1 MKVLLFWPYFY
12 PDLSGVACSNRGEAF
27 AKYCNKHGI
36 NVYVITPKRKNNG
49 NVKIDNIDYSVDRIK
64 TYNTVGESHSFLVS
78 LLYFPVS
85 VTRLLKVVKKIK
97 PDVIISSTP
106 GPFMPLEGLIVAKYL
121 NIPYIFDMQDSW
133 HLTRYSHRGTVRNNI
148 KMFLERLCAIYSN
161 SIFTVTPSYKK
172 IISEGYNLDQ
182 DKLKLVYNGVN
193 LEPFS
198 NLEKNE
204 IIDLIHLG
212 SPRIYYDTIKLI
224 DAFSIIVQHSPRT
237 KLSFIGCTNE
247 NYVQETRKYA
257 EEKGLLDNIDFT
269 PLIPYE
275 KVPHELAKAKIGII
289 SIIDRPE
296 YKAPIG
302 VKVLEYMAAGL
313 PTAYLGPSGSEQEKM
328 IIDNNVGIVASNATD
343 FAEKVT
349 SLMNDRSRRD
359 LMGKQAKSCI
369 KKYTWEKIVTEA
381 IEEDIRPLVH

>member
-27 AKYCNKHGI
+27 ANYCNKHGI

-85 VTRLLKVVKKIK
+85 VIRLIKATKKIK

-133 HLTRYSHRGTVRNNI
+133 HLTRYSHRGTVRNSI
-148 KMFLERLCAIYSN
+148 KMFLERLCATYSN

-182 DKLKLVYNGVN
+182 DKLKLVYNGVD

-198 NLEKNE
+198 NIEKNE

-224 DAFSIIVQHSPRT
+224 DAFSIIVQYSPRT

-247 NYVQETRKYA
+247 NYAQETRKYA
-257 EEKGLLDNIDFT
+257 EEKGLLDNIEFT

-275 KVPHELAKAKIGII
+275 KVPRELAKAKIGII

-296 YKAPIG
+296 YKVPIG

-349 SLMNDRSRRD
+349 SLMNDKRRRD
-359 LMGKQAKSCI
+359 LMGKQAKCCI

-381 IEEDIRPLVH
+381 IEEYIRPIVH